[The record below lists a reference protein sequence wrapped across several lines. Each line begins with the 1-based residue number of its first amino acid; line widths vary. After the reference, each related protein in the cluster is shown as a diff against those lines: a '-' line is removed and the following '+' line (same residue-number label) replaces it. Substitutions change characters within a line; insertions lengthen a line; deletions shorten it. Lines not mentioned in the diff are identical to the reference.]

1 MNKAFRPGER
11 KERRPA
17 GPLGLALEARLP
29 ALAELW
35 RAELSGGGPKGTGSA
50 LSPAEVESAGAAL
63 LRLQRGLTGER
74 GLAGEP
80 YMDDSRL
87 LGAYLL
93 YYWPVSYLEAS
104 LALATLAASG
114 RAAPRRV
121 LDLGAGP
128 GPLSAAAL
136 DLGAEELCLVDSSA
150 RALDLAGRLLGP
162 APRPGERPGARSEGR
177 RPDAGLGARSE
188 GRGPDSPR
196 PSAPRS
202 AEGRGAKA
210 LSAFRLD
217 LEAEGAAAAL
227 PPGPFDAVL
236 MGRAVNELW
245 KGRED
250 RLERRLDLLKAA
262 QARLAPGGFLLVLEP
277 AVLLSS
283 REALELRDRLV
294 TKGAPILGPCLR
306 QGPCPALAAGPGHS
320 CHGEY
325 PWSPPEPVA
334 SLARRAGLDRSSV
347 KTTWFAA
354 GRPGDAPPG
363 AARAEA
369 FQPAPA
375 AAPSEALPAGAHKA
389 APSVGAPREAA
400 SPREGAGPGGVIRAL
415 VVSEPMLNKAGRT
428 RYLLCGEEGRRAFS
442 AAKDDGRAQAAGFRT
457 LGRYDIVRI
466 TRPEARPGQGE
477 GKGRGAAA
485 AGRAGSPAARGA
497 AGLGKAEPREE
508 AARNEAAAI
517 GFGPET
523 LLEIERAPRP

>member
-1 MNKAFRPGER
+1 MSKAFRPGER
-11 KERRPA
+11 RDPGAAPRPLSRNATRSPDDARPRRTERAGTGRPA
-17 GPLGLALEARLP
+17 AGRREAGPIGLALEARLP
-29 ALAELW
+29 SLAGLW
-35 RAELSGGGPKGTGSA
+35 RAELSGGGPKGAGAS
-50 LSPAEVESAGAAL
+50 LSPSEVEAAGSAL

-80 YMDDSRL
+80 YMEDPAL

-136 DLGAEELCLVDSSA
+136 DAGAEELCLVDSSA
-150 RALDLAGRLLGP
+150 RALGFAGRLLGP
-162 APRPGERPGARSEGR
+162 GSPNDGSLAAAGR
-177 RPDAGLGARSE
+177 RPKS
-188 GRGPDSPR
+188 
-196 PSAPRS
+196 
-202 AEGRGAKA
+202 
-210 LSAFRLD
+210 LSALRLD

-250 RLERRLDLLKAA
+250 RLDRRLALLEAA

-283 REALELRDRLV
+283 REALELRDRLAA
-294 TKGAPILGPCLR
+294 KGARILGPCLR

-354 GRPGDAPPG
+354 GRPGDP
-363 AARAEA
+363 
-369 FQPAPA
+369 PA
-375 AAPSEALPAGAHKA
+375 AAPPAGEPPA
-389 APSVGAPREAA
+389 G
-400 SPREGAGPGGVIRAL
+400 SPRETGPGGQSRAL

-442 AAKDDGRAQAAGFRT
+442 AAKDDGRALAAGFRT

-485 AGRAGSPAARGA
+485 LGGAGSPAARG
-497 AGLGKAEPREE
+497 E
-508 AARNEAAAI
+508 AARGEAAAI

>member
-1 MNKAFRPGER
+1 VNKAFRPGER

-35 RAELSGGGPKGTGSA
+35 RAEISGGGPKGTGST

-196 PSAPRS
+196 PGAPRS
-202 AEGRGAKA
+202 AAGRGAKA

-250 RLERRLDLLKAA
+250 RLERRLALLEAA

-294 TKGAPILGPCLR
+294 TKGAPILGPCLG

-347 KTTWFAA
+347 KTAWFAA
-354 GRPGDAPPG
+354 GRPGDTSP
-363 AARAEA
+363 
-369 FQPAPA
+369 
-375 AAPSEALPAGAHKA
+375 GAHKA

-485 AGRAGSPAARGA
+485 AGGAGSPAARSA
-497 AGLGKAEPREE
+497 AGLGQAEPREE
-508 AARNEAAAI
+508 AARGEAAAI

>member
-11 KERRPA
+11 RDSGGGHPRSRRESGRRSPEPSARGPIGA
-17 GPLGLALEARLP
+17 GPIGLALEARLP

-35 RAELSGGGPKGTGSA
+35 RAELSGGGPKGAGSA
-50 LSPAEVESAGAAL
+50 LSPAELESAGAAL
-63 LRLQRGLTGER
+63 LRLQRGLTGKR

-150 RALDLAGRLLGP
+150 RALDLAGRLLKP
-162 APRPGERPGARSEGR
+162 ATRPGERPESQR
-177 RPDAGLGARSE
+177 R
-188 GRGPDSPR
+188 DSPR
-196 PSAPRS
+196 PGAPLSDARR
-202 AEGRGAKA
+202 AAKA
-210 LSAFRLD
+210 LSALRLD

-250 RLERRLDLLKAA
+250 RLERRLALLEAA

-283 REALELRDRLV
+283 REALELRDRLAA
-294 TKGAPILGPCLR
+294 KGAPILGPCLR
-306 QGPCPALAAGPGHS
+306 QGPCPALSAGPGHS

-354 GRPGDAPPG
+354 GRPMDPPPG
-363 AARAEA
+363 AARTAA
-369 FQPAPA
+369 FQAAPEGAARA
-375 AAPSEALPAGAHKA
+375 AAA
-389 APSVGAPREAA
+389 AAPREAA
-400 SPREGAGPGGVIRAL
+400 GPGVSLRAL

-442 AAKDDGRAQAAGFRT
+442 AAKDDGRAQAAGFWT

-466 TRPEARPGQGE
+466 TRPEARPGRGE
-477 GKGRGAAA
+477 APAGGSARGA
-485 AGRAGSPAARGA
+485 GSEAARG
-497 AGLGKAEPREE
+497 
-508 AARNEAAAI
+508 EAAAI
-517 GFGPET
+517 GLGPET

>member
-150 RALDLAGRLLGP
+150 KALALAERLLGP
-162 APRPGERPGARSEGR
+162 APRPGERLDARSEGR
-177 RPDAGLGARSE
+177 RPD
-188 GRGPDSPR
+188 SPR
-196 PSAPRS
+196 PGAPRS
-202 AEGRGAKA
+202 AAGRGAKA

-250 RLERRLDLLKAA
+250 RLERRLALLEAA

-283 REALELRDRLV
+283 REALELRDRLAA
-294 TKGAPILGPCLR
+294 KGAPILGPCLR

-325 PWSPPEPVA
+325 PWSPPEPVS

-354 GRPGDAPPG
+354 GRPGDTSP
-363 AARAEA
+363 
-369 FQPAPA
+369 
-375 AAPSEALPAGAHKA
+375 GAHKA

-477 GKGRGAAA
+477 GKGRDAAA

-497 AGLGKAEPREE
+497 AGLGQAEPREE
-508 AARNEAAAI
+508 AARGEAARGEAAAI

>member
-35 RAELSGGGPKGTGSA
+35 RAELSGGGPKGTGST

-150 RALDLAGRLLGP
+150 KALALAERLLGP
-162 APRPGERPGARSEGR
+162 APRPGERLDARSEGR
-177 RPDAGLGARSE
+177 RPD
-188 GRGPDSPR
+188 SPR
-196 PSAPRS
+196 PGAPRS
-202 AEGRGAKA
+202 AAGRGAKA
-210 LSAFRLD
+210 LSVSRLD

-250 RLERRLDLLKAA
+250 RLERRLALLEAA

-283 REALELRDRLV
+283 REALELRDRLAAR
-294 TKGAPILGPCLR
+294 GAPILGPCLR

-354 GRPGDAPPG
+354 GRPGDTSPG

-485 AGRAGSPAARGA
+485 AGGAGSPAARSA
-497 AGLGKAEPREE
+497 AGLGQAEPREE
-508 AARNEAAAI
+508 AARGEAAAI